1 MSDLSEFVAARLD
14 EDERA
19 ANGVLFACRDS
30 RQPWPP
36 EQAPGRGG
44 PALTAYLEHFGEDR
58 AIRDVAVKRAILDE
72 HSPTDWTVYGKHAC
86 SRCRLSDD
94 EAIPDGHHWMLWPCP
109 TACAVASTWSDH
121 PDYQPEWKL

>member
-19 ANGVLFACRDS
+19 ADAVVFACRDS

-44 PALTAYLEHFGEDR
+44 PALTAYLEHFSEDR
-58 AIRDVAVKRAILDE
+58 AVRDVAAKRAILAEYTAVRRLQELTRTEKDGYR
-72 HSPTDWTVYGKHAC
+72 DWVLCHLA
-86 SRCRLSDD
+86 
-94 EAIPDGHHWMLWPCP
+94 
-109 TACAVASTWSDH
+109 AVWSDH
-121 PDYQPEWKL
+121 PDYRPEWKP